1 VLLVLVAQEN
11 GTADGRFRASKYN
24 NVPQR
29 CREGVFH
36 HSKLET
42 KRCNELQLMEKG
54 GLIRDLEAHPQP
66 RFDLVVNDVK
76 VCSYIADFR
85 YFDTQLNREVVEDV
99 KGKATEVYKLKKK
112 LMLACLGI
120 EIEEV
125 RR

>member
-1 VLLVLVAQEN
+1 MHLLSDALSN
-11 GTADGRFRASKYN
+11 GTNAVRFRASKYG
-24 NVPQR
+24 NVPAR
-29 CREGVFH
+29 CREGIFH

-42 KRCNELQLMEKG
+42 KRCNELQLMQTG

-76 VCSYIADFR
+76 VCAYIADFR
-85 YFDTQLNREVVEDV
+85 YFDTQLDREVVEDV

-120 EIEEV
+120 EVEEV
-125 RR
+125 KR